1 MDYFITSMWNIA
13 NIISVILMVVAAVCA
28 LGGVGLYLW
37 NRWEEYHNSK
47 IVDEILEHNF
57 VYVFDDDKGL
67 AEQRIK
73 NLMDGKYK
81 NLVYKYK
88 KTVGGI
94 PLHVYYI
101 ADEKISKTGGE
112 YNE

>member
-1 MDYFITSMWNIA
+1 MNEPIISPFITSMWNIA
-13 NIISVILMVVAAVCA
+13 NIISVILMVVAAICV
-28 LGGVGLYLW
+28 LVGVVLYLLS
-37 NRWEEYHNSK
+37 RWEEYYNGK
-47 IVDEILEHNF
+47 IVDEILEHHF

-81 NLVYKYK
+81 NLVYKHK

-101 ADEKISKTGGE
+101 ADESIDD
-112 YNE
+112 